1 MGCGASKATSTAD
14 APAEP
19 PRGGKKAS
27 DSGNNIAPK
36 GQTTTHSGADTDAP
50 KKKPSK
56 LDEADGIGANFDAAA
71 AVTVAAGT
79 ATLVAGTVSS
89 DARGALSSAA
99 STAGLGL
106 LAFAKELPWVAPI
119 AFLIAG
125 VVTASAEVHTLK
137 ADAQVFCKNVQS
149 CEAILNQVAA
159 KGYLGHV
166 RESVE
171 ALQQTLED
179 GLAFCQRLKL
189 QWFITQLIM
198 SGRDTVKFREIS
210 NSMHRQVSVIAAAAS
225 IDVQAQIRDDFAQGE
240 KLREKIESLGG
251 FGEVASDPTKMTVA
265 REFLKASDELLLS
278 SVENVRDA
286 VKAEAEKNRA
296 AMEAMERR
304 ASERMDALRAQSEA
318 QAKVLQDQVA
328 QLTSMM
334 AAVLGQRTG
343 AAAETAGVTLDFGR
357 EDGGLGGSG
366 PTASSPP
373 EPESS
378 PPEPESSPPEPH
390 PEAPEQ
396 ERETPDPAPEPRPR
410 VATRDEAD
418 AVADSVYSG
427 ANVRDIMSKMDLYE
441 DEAERR
447 RVVSDSAL
455 EYEEIGDLVDNDD
468 LHLLTDA
475 CAKELGVTDSFI
487 GIIDSKRQT
496 YVSHSKFDVN
506 TGEARAHGDGLY
518 CANVGT
524 VCKHV
529 VKRGDAMQTN
539 VRPTR
544 RWRVCRTS
552 PTRSTKRS
560 APSTTPRAR
569 SWATRLRSS
578 PSTSTR
584 TLINPTTPRSKRST
598 TGGAKR
604 TRTARKRSQP
614 WVACARWP
622 IPSSVTITF
631 TTPEYRSNCKV
642 RRWPPSAQSIENGR
656 GTTWTSR
663 RLDYTRRGRRRC
675 WRSAPRRKSWRGWEC
690 RRSQR
695 RWRPSRDTFVFF
707 MRGK

>member
-1 MGCGASKATSTAD
+1 MGCGASKAASTAD
-14 APAEP
+14 APAER

-27 DSGNNIAPK
+27 DSGDDLAPSK
-36 GQTTTHSGADTDAP
+36 GQTKKENRPENADAKADTDHANAP
-50 KKKPSK
+50 KKRSK
-56 LDEADGIGANFDAAA
+56 LDEADGIGANFDTAAA
-71 AVTVAAGT
+71 ITVAAGT

-89 DARGALSSAA
+89 DARGGLSSAA

-125 VVTASAEVHTLK
+125 VVTASAEVHTLR

-343 AAAETAGVTLDFGR
+343 AAAETTGVTLDFGR
-357 EDGGLGGSG
+357 EDGGLGGGG
-366 PTASSPP
+366 PTA
-373 EPESS
+373 SS

-539 VRPTR
+539 GPTHA
-544 RWRVCRTS
+544 S
-552 PTRSTKRS
+552 MAGMP
-560 APSTTPRAR
+560 
-569 SWATRLRSS
+569 
-578 PSTSTR
+578 
-584 TLINPTTPRSKRST
+584 N
-598 TGGAKR
+598 
-604 TRTARKRSQP
+604 
-614 WVACARWP
+614 
-622 IPSSVTITF
+622 F
-631 TTPEYRSNCKV
+631 TDPEYEAICAVDHAQGAILGDTFAQFAEYVDANSDKPDDAKIETEYDRRGEAHPHGAEKVPTVGGMRSLADTFLGYDHIHYTGVPIKLQGQTVATFCAIDRERERHDVDVEKV
-642 RRWPPSAQSIENGR
+642 RLYAARAQAMLEKRAAEKKLARLGVPAVPPTVA
-656 GTTWTSR
+656 
-663 RLDYTRRGRRRC
+663 
-675 WRSAPRRKSWRGWEC
+675 A
-690 RRSQR
+690 
-695 RWRPSRDTFVFF
+695 VA
-707 MRGK
+707 

>member
-189 QWFITQLIM
+189 QYFITQLIM

-343 AAAETAGVTLDFGR
+343 AAAETAGVALDFGR
-357 EDGGLGGSG
+357 EDGGLGGGG

-378 PPEPESSPPEPH
+378 PTEPESSPPEPH

-396 ERETPDPAPEPRPR
+396 
-410 VATRDEAD
+410 EAD

-539 VRPTR
+539 GPTHA
-544 RWRVCRTS
+544 S
-552 PTRSTKRS
+552 MAGMP
-560 APSTTPRAR
+560 
-569 SWATRLRSS
+569 
-578 PSTSTR
+578 
-584 TLINPTTPRSKRST
+584 N
-598 TGGAKR
+598 
-604 TRTARKRSQP
+604 
-614 WVACARWP
+614 
-622 IPSSVTITF
+622 F
-631 TTPEYRSNCKV
+631 TDPEYEAICAVDHAQGAILGDTFAQFAEYVDANSDKPDDAKIETEYDRRGEAHPHGAEKVPTVGGMRSLADTFLGYDHIHYTGVPIKLQGQTVATFCAIDRERERHDVDVEKV
-642 RRWPPSAQSIENGR
+642 RLYAARAQAMLEKRAAEKKLARLGVPAVPPTVA
-656 GTTWTSR
+656 
-663 RLDYTRRGRRRC
+663 
-675 WRSAPRRKSWRGWEC
+675 A
-690 RRSQR
+690 
-695 RWRPSRDTFVFF
+695 VA
-707 MRGK
+707 

>member
-27 DSGNNIAPK
+27 DSGNNIAPSK
-36 GQTTTHSGADTDAP
+36 GQTTKQDAP
-50 KKKPSK
+50 KKPSK

-189 QWFITQLIM
+189 QYFITQLIM

-343 AAAETAGVTLDFGR
+343 AATETAGLTLDFGR
-357 EDGGLGGSG
+357 EDGGLGGG
-366 PTASSPP
+366 VPTASSPP

-378 PPEPESSPPEPH
+378 PPEPH
-390 PEAPEQ
+390 PETPEQ

-539 VRPTR
+539 GPTHA
-544 RWRVCRTS
+544 S
-552 PTRSTKRS
+552 MAGMP
-560 APSTTPRAR
+560 
-569 SWATRLRSS
+569 
-578 PSTSTR
+578 
-584 TLINPTTPRSKRST
+584 N
-598 TGGAKR
+598 
-604 TRTARKRSQP
+604 
-614 WVACARWP
+614 
-622 IPSSVTITF
+622 F
-631 TTPEYRSNCKV
+631 TDPEYEAICAVDHAQGAILGDTFAQFAEYVDANSDKPDDAKIETEYDRRGEAHPHGAEKVPTVGGMRSLADTFLGYDHIHYTGVPIKLQGQTVATFCAIDRERERHDVDVEKV
-642 RRWPPSAQSIENGR
+642 RLYAARAQAMLEKRAAEKKLARLGVPAVPPTVA
-656 GTTWTSR
+656 
-663 RLDYTRRGRRRC
+663 
-675 WRSAPRRKSWRGWEC
+675 A
-690 RRSQR
+690 
-695 RWRPSRDTFVFF
+695 VA
-707 MRGK
+707 

>member
-1 MGCGASKATSTAD
+1 MGCGASKDASTAD

-27 DSGNNIAPK
+27 DSGNNLAPSK
-36 GQTTTHSGADTDAP
+36 GQTTNAETHNSKADTHTDHADAP
-50 KKKPSK
+50 KKRSK
-56 LDEADGIGANFDAAA
+56 LDEADGIGANFDTAAA
-71 AVTVAAGT
+71 ITVAAGA

-89 DARGALSSAA
+89 EARGGLSSAA
-99 STAGLGL
+99 STAGMGL

-149 CEAILNQVAA
+149 CEAILDQVAA

-171 ALQQTLED
+171 ALQHTLED
-179 GLAFCQRLKL
+179 GLAFCQRLKT
-189 QWFITQLIM
+189 QYFITQLIM

-240 KLREKIESLGG
+240 KLREKVESLGG
-251 FGEVASDPTKMTVA
+251 FGAVASDPTKMTAA

-286 VKAEAEKNRA
+286 VRAEAEKNRA

-357 EDGGLGGSG
+357 EDGGLGGGG
-366 PTASSPP
+366 PAAATPP

-378 PPEPESSPPEPH
+378 APEPESSHPEPH
-390 PEAPEQ
+390 P
-396 ERETPDPAPEPRPR
+396 ETPDPAPSPRPR

-418 AVADSVYSG
+418 AVADAVYSG

-447 RVVSDSAL
+447 RVVSESAL

-496 YVSHSKFDVN
+496 YVSHSKFDVD
-506 TGEARAHGDGLY
+506 TGEARAHGDGVY

-539 VRPTR
+539 GPNHA
-544 RWRVCRTS
+544 S
-552 PTRSTKRS
+552 
-560 APSTTPRAR
+560 
-569 SWATRLRSS
+569 L
-578 PSTSTR
+578 
-584 TLINPTTPRSKRST
+584 
-598 TGGAKR
+598 TGM
-604 TRTARKRSQP
+604 P
-614 WVACARWP
+614 N
-622 IPSSVTITF
+622 F
-631 TTPEYRSNCKV
+631 TDPEYEAIVNHADH
-642 RRWPPSAQSIENGR
+642 AQGAILGDTFAQFAEYVDENSDKPDDARIE
-656 GTTWTSR
+656 TEY
-663 RLDYTRRGRRRC
+663 DRRGEAHPHGAEKVPTVGGM
-675 WRSAPRRKSWRGWEC
+675 RSLA
-690 RRSQR
+690 
-695 RWRPSRDTFVFF
+695 DTFLGYDHIHYTGVPIKLQGQTVATFCAIDRERERHDVDVEKVKLYAARAQA
-707 MRGK
+707 MLEKRAAEKKLARLGVPAVLPEAAAPTVAAVA

>member
-1 MGCGASKATSTAD
+1 MGCGASKDASTAD

-27 DSGNNIAPK
+27 DSGNNLAPSK
-36 GQTTTHSGADTDAP
+36 GQTTNAETHNTKADMDHADAP
-50 KKKPSK
+50 KKRSK
-56 LDEADGIGANFDAAA
+56 LDEADGIGANFDTAA

-149 CEAILNQVAA
+149 CEAILDQVAA

-171 ALQQTLED
+171 ALQHTLED

-189 QWFITQLIM
+189 QYFITQLIM

-240 KLREKIESLGG
+240 KLREKVESLGG
-251 FGEVASDPTKMTVA
+251 FGAVASDPTKMTVA

-278 SVENVRDA
+278 SVENVGDA
-286 VKAEAEKNRA
+286 VRAEAEKNRA
-296 AMEAMERR
+296 AMEAMEQR
-304 ASERMDALRAQSEA
+304 ASEQMDALRAQSEA

-343 AAAETAGVTLDFGR
+343 LAAETAGVTLDFGR
-357 EDGGLGGSG
+357 EDGGLGGGG
-366 PTASSPP
+366 PTASAPPESESSAPEP

-378 PPEPESSPPEPH
+378 APEPH
-390 PEAPEQ
+390 P
-396 ERETPDPAPEPRPR
+396 ETPDPAPSPRPR

-418 AVADSVYSG
+418 AVADAVYSG

-506 TGEARAHGDGLY
+506 TGEARAHGDGVY

-539 VRPTR
+539 GPNHASLTGMPNFTDPEYEAIVNHADHAQGAILGDTFDED
-544 RWRVCRTS
+544 RTV
-552 PTRSTKRS
+552 
-560 APSTTPRAR
+560 
-569 SWATRLRSS
+569 W
-578 PSTSTR
+578 
-584 TLINPTTPRSKRST
+584 INPTTARSKRST

-604 TRTARKRSQP
+604 TRTARKRSPP

-642 RRWPPSAQSIENGR
+642 RRWRLSARLIGNGR

-663 RLDYTRRGRRRC
+663 R
-675 WRSAPRRKSWRGWEC
+675 
-690 RRSQR
+690 
-695 RWRPSRDTFVFF
+695 
-707 MRGK
+707 

>member
-79 ATLVAGTVSS
+79 TTLVAGTVSS

-343 AAAETAGVTLDFGR
+343 AAAETTGVTLDFGR
-357 EDGGLGGSG
+357 EDGGLGGG
-366 PTASSPP
+366 VPTASSPP

-378 PPEPESSPPEPH
+378 PPEPESSPPEPESSPPEPH
-390 PEAPEQ
+390 PETPEQ

-539 VRPTR
+539 GPTHA
-544 RWRVCRTS
+544 S
-552 PTRSTKRS
+552 MAGMP
-560 APSTTPRAR
+560 
-569 SWATRLRSS
+569 
-578 PSTSTR
+578 
-584 TLINPTTPRSKRST
+584 N
-598 TGGAKR
+598 
-604 TRTARKRSQP
+604 
-614 WVACARWP
+614 
-622 IPSSVTITF
+622 F
-631 TTPEYRSNCKV
+631 TDPEYEAICAVDHAQGAILGDTFAQFAEYVDANSDKPDDAKIETEYDRRGEAHPHGAEKVPTVGGMRSLADTFLGYDHIHYTGVPIKLQGQTVATFCAIDRERERHDVDVEKV
-642 RRWPPSAQSIENGR
+642 RLYAARAQAMLEKRAAEKKLARLGVPAVPPTVA
-656 GTTWTSR
+656 
-663 RLDYTRRGRRRC
+663 
-675 WRSAPRRKSWRGWEC
+675 A
-690 RRSQR
+690 
-695 RWRPSRDTFVFF
+695 VA
-707 MRGK
+707 